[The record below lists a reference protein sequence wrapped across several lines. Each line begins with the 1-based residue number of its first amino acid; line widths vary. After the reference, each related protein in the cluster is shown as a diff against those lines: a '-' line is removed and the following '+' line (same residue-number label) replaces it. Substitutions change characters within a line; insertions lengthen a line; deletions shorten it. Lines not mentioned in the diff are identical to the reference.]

1 MKTVPRIDRIKAYW
15 YSSQKVAY
23 VFLLPSLV
31 TLVLFALIPLIFTVI
46 IGFMKI
52 DIFFSEV
59 GFTGLANFRHAFGD
73 ARFWNALKN
82 TIVFAALEVPFQI
95 VLGLLVASAIASTS
109 LFSKASRT
117 LFFIP
122 VVCSMAAIGI
132 TWSMLMDGTIGL
144 IPYLFKQF
152 GIPGLNFFRDPKTAM
167 GTVIAMT
174 VWKNFGYTM
183 SILVVGIQSISTTYY
198 EAAKMDGA
206 SRVQQFFYITIPGIA
221 PNLGF
226 CIITNLIGSLQVFD
240 QVYVTTQ
247 GGPRFKTET
256 LVLYIY
262 KTGFSQPFDLGYAS
276 AMSVL
281 LLLIILALSLPV
293 YKKVF
298 VPSKER

>member
-1 MKTVPRIDRIKAYW
+1 MDTVQAIERIKAYW
-15 YSSQKVAY
+15 YSPRKVAY
-23 VFLLPSLV
+23 VFLLPSLI
-31 TLVLFALIPLIFTVI
+31 TLLLFAVIPVI
-46 IGFMKI
+46 SAILLGFMKI
-52 DIFFSEV
+52 DIFFSDV
-59 GFTGLANFRHAFGD
+59 GLTGLANFRQAFGD
-73 ARFWNALKN
+73 ERFWNALKN
-82 TIVFAALEVPFQI
+82 TIVFASIEVPIQI
-95 VLGLLVASAIASTS
+95 VLGLLIANALASTS
-109 LFSKASRT
+109 LFSRASRT
-117 LFFIP
+117 IFFIP

-132 TWSMLMDGTIGL
+132 TWSLLMDGIIGL
-144 IPYLFKQF
+144 VPYIFKQF
-152 GIPGLNFFRDPKTAM
+152 GVDGLNFFREPSTAM

-183 SILVVGIQSISTTYY
+183 SILVVGIQGISQSYY
-198 EAAKMDGA
+198 EASEIDGA
-206 SRVQQFFYITIPGIA
+206 SKIQQFFYITIPGIA

-281 LLLIILALSLPV
+281 LLLVILALSLPV
-293 YKKVF
+293 YKRIF
-298 VPSKER
+298 MQSSER